1 MSRTMGPIGG
11 PRLFSWLVVASYL
24 QSSVQLTQATYF
36 CTAYLNVSFVA
47 PETNQ
52 TVWRQEEIGLYGQ
65 ESPKVPVVGNVYLP
79 APIYG
84 CDSDAHYDRPKDSKG
99 WIALI
104 QRGQGCTFTEKIN
117 VAASQGAIAAVIFND
132 FGTDNRVIQM
142 SHPGTSIVAVMIG
155 NTHGMELVEL
165 LQSNVA
171 VTIAIEVGQ
180 QHSPWISPYSVFF
193 VSISFFIIT
202 AATVGYF
209 IFYSA
214 QRLNSVRVQNRKQK
228 QLKAEAKKAI
238 GQLKV
243 LTLKQGDK
251 ETGPDADSCAV
262 CIEPYSVGDVLS
274 VLTCSHFFHKAC
286 VEPWL
291 LEHRTC
297 PMCKCDVLKA
307 LGVELEDEEQQVPL
321 PSDVQSFPIIQND
334 SQTHIDSTS
343 HPHSDGASHT
353 HGEVA
358 SSGYESMQVT
368 EQQGTLADAH
378 SDCDGC
384 DWYAGQEAVRVE
396 VQPHYDNLAFEH
408 EAHS

>member
-378 SDCDGC
+378 S
-384 DWYAGQEAVRVE
+384 GQEAVRVE